1 MAERVWTVRDALDW
15 TVEFLA
21 QKGTEQPRL
30 SAEWLLSAAT
40 GLSRVE
46 LYTQFAR
53 PLSPHERALL
63 RESVKRRA
71 TGEPLQY
78 VTGEMPFR
86 HIVVQ
91 VRPGVFIPRPETEVL
106 VDVVLEH
113 LRGRG
118 IEQPA
123 VADLCTGSG
132 AVALSLASEHPGAR
146 VYATDLSPDAVEVA
160 TGNAARLG
168 VGERVSVTCGDLLGP
183 LDRALKGELSAVV
196 ANPPYIP
203 SADVDGLAEE
213 ILGFEPHLA
222 LDGGPD
228 GLETARRIMRDALE
242 WLEPGGLLAMELDE
256 RRVKDAVNEM
266 REWYEDVRTVSDL
279 TGRDRIATG
288 VRSQER
294 TV

>member
-15 TVEFLA
+15 TVGFLA
-21 QKGTEQPRL
+21 EKGIEQPRL

-40 GLSRVE
+40 DLSRIE

-53 PLSPHERALL
+53 PLSPHERASL

-86 HIVVQ
+86 HIVVH
-91 VRPGVFIPRPETEVL
+91 VRRGVFIPRPETEVL
-106 VDVVLEH
+106 VDVTLEH
-113 LRGRG
+113 LRAR
-118 IEQPA
+118 EDAAPL

-132 AVALSLASEHPGAR
+132 AVALSIAFERPDAR
-146 VYATDLSPDAVEVA
+146 VCATDLSPDAVVVA
-160 TGNAARLG
+160 MENATRLG
-168 VGERVSVTCGDLLGP
+168 IEDRMSAVVGDLLGG
-183 LDRALKGELSAVV
+183 LDPALKGELSAVV

-203 SADVDGLAEE
+203 SAEVSGLAQE

-222 LDGGPD
+222 LDGGED
-228 GLETARRIMRDALE
+228 GLDTARRIMRDALE
-242 WLEPGGLLAMELDE
+242 WLRPGGLLAIELDE

-266 REWYEDVRTVSDL
+266 REWYEDVRTVPDL

-288 VRSQER
+288 VRSQEPS
-294 TV
+294 T